1 MRQTDGSRRSSLRRL
16 RIARLTIQPF
26 LRRREA
32 EESGD
37 SRREIDRLPFR
48 VEDRR
53 LQPVDP
59 GKQVVDEA
67 ADALKRGRLCRT
79 TDSDK
84 NVWYRD
90 RRHALAW
97 LNQIGIFARLQRC
110 GKIVILELA
119 FVSYWKELEARVPAS
134 AYESVNR
141 LRRDEKDG
149 RHLALAHLLQCDLVG
164 NKGLFHIDAEA
175 AEDQR
180 P

>member
-48 VEDRR
+48 VEARR

-67 ADALKRGRLCRT
+67 ADALITVRFWRPIEGDQNGRH
-79 TDSDK
+79 
-84 NVWYRD
+84 RD
-90 RRHALAW
+90 RGNALAF
-97 LNQIGIFARLQRC
+97 LDETGIVARLQYR
-110 GKIVILELA
+110 GKIIILEFA
-119 FVSYWKELEARVPAS
+119 F
-134 AYESVNR
+134 
-141 LRRDEKDG
+141 
-149 RHLALAHLLQCDLVG
+149 
-164 NKGLFHIDAEA
+164 I
-175 AEDQR
+175 
-180 P
+180 